1 MKATIF
7 FDMDGTLADLY
18 NVDGWLENLINSNP
32 RPYIEAKPLVKLN
45 VLARRLN
52 KLQAA
57 GYKIGVI
64 SWLAKTDNEEFHKI
78 ATAAKL
84 AWLKKH
90 LASVCFDEIHI
101 VAYGTPKESFATNP
115 LDILFDDEA
124 PNRANW
130 TGRAFNVDSIL
141 ETLKTL

>member
-1 MKATIF
+1 
-7 FDMDGTLADLY
+7 MDGTIADLY
-18 NVDGWLENLINSNP
+18 GVNGWLENLIDSNP
-32 RPYIEAKPLVKLN
+32 RPYIEAKPLVRLN

-64 SWLAKTDNEEFHKI
+64 SWLAKTDDEKFLE
-78 ATAAKL
+78 TVTVAKL

-124 PNRANW
+124 SNREHW
-130 TGRAFNVDSIL
+130 TGKAFNVDSIL